1 MKICRYI
8 CYSVAIFFLAILFLP
23 LPFTTPKAMH
33 YILGSAFGELL
44 VFLSFGFLVLSTL
57 SLCIWFV
64 YSLVR
69 DKQFNR
75 SRFIELAYIPFAL
88 VVLIL
93 IIGTFNRTPP
103 SERIYLLNKEKAPE
117 DFVNPY
123 LGFKM
128 VDCRD
133 LTDQYDVVFVPG
145 SLSIET
151 EYLTFAPK
159 RKDKTIVYIPGRKYG
174 DDWYWEFSGSQWDRR
189 LFDCVKRN
197 KLPNE

>member
-1 MKICRYI
+1 
-8 CYSVAIFFLAILFLP
+8 
-23 LPFTTPKAMH
+23 MH

-88 VVLIL
+88 VVLVL

-103 SERIYLLNKEKAPE
+103 
-117 DFVNPY
+117 
-123 LGFKM
+123 
-128 VDCRD
+128 
-133 LTDQYDVVFVPG
+133 
-145 SLSIET
+145 
-151 EYLTFAPK
+151 
-159 RKDKTIVYIPGRKYG
+159 
-174 DDWYWEFSGSQWDRR
+174 
-189 LFDCVKRN
+189 
-197 KLPNE
+197 